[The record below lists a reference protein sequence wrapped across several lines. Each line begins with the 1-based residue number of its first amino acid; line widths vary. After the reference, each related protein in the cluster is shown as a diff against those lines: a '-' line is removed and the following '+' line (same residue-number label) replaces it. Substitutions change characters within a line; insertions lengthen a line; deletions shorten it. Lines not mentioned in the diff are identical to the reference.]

1 MEIIICIVV
10 LENNIDKIHT
20 IQNTWCKQCSNNIKY
35 YFIID
40 DKLDYKH
47 KSENYIYLKNLEN
60 DTHFSIFRHFSD
72 IDYDFMLVTYINSFV
87 NIPNLVKLVKTLD
100 PNDDYYIGGHGDY
113 RVINN
118 TKFYFHS
125 YTPGILLSKPATN
138 SLLDKNLMSDYNKVC
153 TNKDLL
159 NLSGVAI
166 AYYVKVFNIKLIIN
180 DNFYFCNWRGHPCHT
195 YDMNTENLICC
206 SNMEINDMLNYYKT
220 LDTNEDTNEIENKE
234 MHIIICPGGGL
245 GNILFQYFNGYVLSK
260 KNNCKISYQSNYTY
274 WRGCI
279 SKYKMFQHLDFID
292 LNNINNDLY
301 YDYNEK
307 HFHYYDIKLSRK
319 NYKISG
325 YYQSYKYSYNYV
337 KEIKNELF
345 YNIAST
351 YYLMESKYYKI
362 KTDKPTCLIHVRRGD
377 YLMYSNVHP
386 VCSDN
391 YYSEAIKLIPNCK
404 YLVFSDDINYVSNW
418 SVLKNVEHEIIDIND
433 PEELLV
439 FMTFCD
445 NFIIANSTLSLVAYI
460 LRNNKDAKIVGP
472 KIWFGPAGY
481 KYKIEDIVP
490 PETILI

>member
-20 IQNTWCKQCSNNIKY
+20 IQNTWGKLCLNNVKY

-40 DKLDYKH
+40 DKLDIKN
-47 KSENYIYLKNLEN
+47 KSDNYIYLNNLEN
-60 DTHFSIFRHFSD
+60 DTHFSIFRYFSD
-72 IDYDFMLVTYINSFV
+72 IDYDFMFVTYINSFV
-87 NIPNLVKLVKTLD
+87 NVPNLVKLINTLD
-100 PNDDYYIGGHGDY
+100 SNEDYYIGGHGDY

-138 SLLDKNLMSDYNKVC
+138 SLLDKNLMNDYNKVC

-166 AYYVKVFNIKLIIN
+166 AYYVNVFNIKLIIN
-180 DNFYFCNWRGHPCHT
+180 DNFYFCNWWGHPCHT
-195 YDMNTENLICC
+195 YDMNTDNLICC

-220 LDTNEDTNEIENKE
+220 LDTCTITDEIENKE

-260 KNNCKISYQSNYTY
+260 KYNCKISYQSNYTY

-279 SKYKMFQHLDFID
+279 SKYKMFQNLDFID
-292 LNNINNDLY
+292 LNNINDSLY

-307 HFHYYDIKLSRK
+307 HFHYYDIKLSQK

-325 YYQSYKYSYNYV
+325 YYQSYKYSYKYM

-351 YYLMESKYYKI
+351 YYSMENKYYKI
-362 KTDKPTCLIHVRRGD
+362 KNDKPTCLIHVRRGD

-404 YLVFSDDINYVSNW
+404 YLVFSDDINYVTNW